1 MCVSILRKL
10 LLTITLLSLTLSVAA
25 QNGPQIIIQGQV
37 LCMNGDSSV
46 AQSGVLISATH
57 NEIILSYTYTDEYG
71 RYILKCNY
79 NDNLIISAYF
89 FGYKKKEFAIKNLN
103 SDANG
108 YSMNCVLEENAFVLD
123 EVIVKPQNIEQDTIN
138 IKINVPTLVGNDNLG
153 KVLQN
158 SANFNIDENGSIS
171 YKGKPIHRILVDG
184 DEFFYHQNAIA
195 LDKIELRMIDGI
207 QVINN
212 YSDKFTSGNKYNENE
227 TVLNLRANQQLTSVL
242 SGSVTGGYGISNA
255 YDAELSLMRFA
266 KNNRGFLVNNTNNIS
281 QPTISNSDL
290 IALFGDTRPISYIQG
305 NGINSLFTEEN
316 RKKDLAYSSGL
327 SYITQGN
334 HSRLKVLLYYL
345 YRNRANSKTYMLN
358 DENTTD
364 TYTSYINDKYRS
376 NSGFI
381 TFNYDIK
388 PKSEHVINYTFSVIL
403 TNPITDF
410 DNDYITHNS
419 SFYDNVKSYSFY
431 NKLQYSY
438 HVNDKMLMSLNTSV
452 YNEISDIRAG
462 LTTVSENSLNDKFR
476 KNHYKTDIG
485 LSYII
490 HPFFVLSVNVIP
502 SFINENMHSTISQN
516 NIERNYFH
524 YQYRFSVLGQK
535 VWDKLSYNL
544 FIGYSDIDFRKD
556 LKSESSG
563 RIIGALK
570 LTYENRL
577 HRVSANFNKNFQIA
591 PFNVG
596 IHTISNN
603 KLFYGDNS
611 NLSSIED
618 SYLISLGYSYNSF
631 ITGRSFNISSA
642 YKRAIGGFQFNLT
655 DYDKGNEIYQTY
667 YSVLKEQ
674 VKVSADGTIILL
686 NQSGFPIK
694 STLGFAY
701 SLGLNNS
708 QGDDNVSY
716 KIKNNEI
723 INNIKLRSIS
733 KHMFNFEFYT
743 NYMFNINNVRH
754 SEYKSHHID
763 SRLEIQ
769 LRKNKFEG
777 YWAYVCGLSWMFGE
791 KYNRNNFDI
800 GITYKFNNKFHLSFS
815 GKNIDQFIP
824 LFENQSYTTMT
835 NVVDG
840 VNQTILYTADINYLM
855 IKLKYNF

>member
-1 MCVSILRKL
+1 MSRKL
-10 LLTITLLSLTLSVAA
+10 LFAVLMLSHIAPAAA
-25 QNGPQIIIQGQV
+25 QNDSQIIIQGQI
-37 LCMNGDSSV
+37 LCMNGESAV

-57 NEIILSYTYTDEYG
+57 NEIMLSYTYTDEHG
-71 RYILKCNY
+71 RYTLKCNF

-89 FGYKKKEFAIKNLN
+89 LGYKKREFAIKDLD
-103 SDANG
+103 SDTNR
-108 YSMNCVLEENAFVLD
+108 YSMNCVLEENVFVLD
-123 EVIVKPQNIEQDTIN
+123 EVVVKPQNIEQDTIN
-138 IKINVPTLVGNDNLG
+138 IKINAPTLVGNDNLG

-171 YKGKPIHRILVDG
+171 YKGKPIQRILVDG

-242 SGSVTGGYGISNA
+242 SGSTTGGYGINDA

-281 QPTISNSDL
+281 RPTTSNSDL

-305 NGINSLFTEEN
+305 NVINSIFAEEN
-316 RKKDLAYSSGL
+316 RKKDLASSSGL
-327 SYITQGN
+327 SYIIQGN

-345 YRNRANSKTYMLN
+345 HRNRANSKAYMLN
-358 DENTTD
+358 GENTTD
-364 TYTSYINDKYRS
+364 THTSYINDKYRS

-381 TFNYDIK
+381 TLNYDIK
-388 PKSEHVINYTFSVIL
+388 PKSEHTINYTFSAIL
-403 TNPITDF
+403 TNPITDC

-419 SFYDNVKSYSFY
+419 SFYDYVKSYSFY

-438 HVNDKMLMSLNTSV
+438 HVNDKMLLSLNTDV
-452 YNEISDIRAG
+452 YNEISDIQAES
-462 LTTVSENSLNDKFR
+462 TTISEISSNDKFR
-476 KNHYKTDIG
+476 KNHLKTNLG

-490 HPFFVLSVNVIP
+490 HPFIVLSVNVIP
-502 SFINENMHSTISQN
+502 SYINEKMHSSISQN
-516 NIERNYFH
+516 NVERNYIH
-524 YQYRFSVLGQK
+524 YQYRLSVLGQK

-544 FIGYSDIDFRKD
+544 FLGYSDIDFRKY
-556 LKSESSG
+556 LKDESHG
-563 RIIGALK
+563 RVTGALK

-577 HRVSANFNKNFQIA
+577 HRLSANLNKNFQIA

-603 KLFYGDNS
+603 KLFYGDNN
-611 NLSSIED
+611 NLLSIED
-618 SYLISLGYSYNSF
+618 NYSLSLGYSYNSF

-642 YKRAIGGFQFNLT
+642 YKKTCGGFQFNLT
-655 DYDKGNEIYQTY
+655 DYDNENEIYRTFCN
-667 YSVLKEQ
+667 VIKDKI
-674 VKVSADGTIILL
+674 KVRTDGTIILF
-686 NQSGFPIK
+686 NQSRFPIK
-694 STLGFAY
+694 STLGFSY
-701 SLGLNNS
+701 SFELHNS
-708 QGDDNVSY
+708 QGDDNRSY

-723 INNIKLRSIS
+723 ISDIKLKSIS
-733 KHMFNFEFYT
+733 KHMFNFKIYT
-743 NYMFNINNVRH
+743 NYIFGINNIGR
-754 SEYKSHHID
+754 SEYKSHHVD
-763 SRLEIQ
+763 SRFEIQ

-777 YWAYVCGLSWMFGE
+777 YLAYIWGFDWMFE
-791 KYNRNNFDI
+791 KKYKRNNFDI
-800 GITYKFNNKFHLSFS
+800 GITYKFNNKFHLSLS

-835 NVVDG
+835 SVIDG
-840 VNQTILYTADINYLM
+840 TNQTILYTAAINYLM

>member
-1 MCVSILRKL
+1 MCFIMLRKL
-10 LLTITLLSLTLSVAA
+10 LLTFLLLSPILPVVA
-25 QNGPQIIIQGQV
+25 QEGSQIIIQGQI
-37 LCMNGDSSV
+37 LCMNGESSV

-57 NEIILSYTYTDEYG
+57 NKTMLSYTYTDEYG
-71 RYILKCNY
+71 RYSLKCNY
-79 NDNLIISAYF
+79 SDNLIISAYF
-89 FGYKKKEFAIKNLN
+89 LGYRKREFSIKDLD
-103 SDANG
+103 SEANK

-138 IKINVPTLVGNDNLG
+138 IKINVPTLVENDNLG

-212 YSDKFTSGNKYNENE
+212 YSDKFSSGNKYNENE

-242 SGSVTGGYGISNA
+242 SGSLTGGYGINNA

-281 QPTISNSDL
+281 QPTISKSDL

-305 NGINSLFTEEN
+305 NALNSIFSEEN
-316 RKKDLAYSSGL
+316 RKKDLASSSSL

-345 YRNRANSKTYMLN
+345 YRNRVNSKTYMLN
-358 DENTTD
+358 GENTTD

-381 TFNYDIK
+381 TLNYDIK
-388 PKSEHVINYTFSVIL
+388 PKSNHIINYTFSAIL

-431 NKLQYSY
+431 NKIQYSY
-438 HVNDKMLMSLNTSV
+438 HVNDKILISLNTDIH
-452 YNEISDIRAG
+452 NENSDIQAE
-462 LTTVSENSLNDKFR
+462 LTTVSEHSLNDKYR
-476 KNHYKTDIG
+476 KNHYKTNLG

-490 HPFFVLSVNVIP
+490 HPYIILSANVIP
-502 SFINENMHSTISQN
+502 SYINEKMHSSISQN
-516 NIERNYFH
+516 DVERNYFH

-544 FIGYSDIDFRKD
+544 LIGYSDIDFRND
-556 LKSESSG
+556 LKGESSG
-563 RIIGALK
+563 KVTSALK

-577 HRVSANFNKNFQIA
+577 HRLFANFNKNFQIA

-596 IHTISNN
+596 VHTISNN

-618 SYLISLGYSYNSF
+618 SYLMSLGYSYNSF

-642 YKRAIGGFQFNLT
+642 YKRASGGFQFNLT
-655 DYDKGNEIYQTY
+655 DYDNGNEIYQTFCNA
-667 YSVLKEQ
+667 LKEQ
-674 VKVSADGTIILL
+674 IKVSTDGTVILFS
-686 NQSGFPIK
+686 QSSFPIK
-694 STLGFAY
+694 S
-701 SLGLNNS
+701 SLGLSYNWELNNS
-708 QGDDNVSY
+708 QRADNVYY
-716 KIKNNEI
+716 KIKSNEI
-723 INNIKLRSIS
+723 ISNIKLRSIS

-743 NYMFNINNVRH
+743 NYMFRINNIGY

-763 SRLEIQ
+763 SRFEIQ

-777 YWAYVCGLSWMFGE
+777 YLAYICGFSWIFKE
-791 KYNRNNFDI
+791 EYNRNNFDI
-800 GITYKFNNKFHLSFS
+800 GITYKINNKFHLSLS

-824 LFENQSYTTMT
+824 LFENQSYTTRT
-835 NVVDG
+835 KIVDG
-840 VNQTILYTADINYLM
+840 VNQTILYTAAINYLM

>member
-1 MCVSILRKL
+1 MCFIMLRKL
-10 LLTITLLSLTLSVAA
+10 LLTVLLLSPILPVVAQEGA
-25 QNGPQIIIQGQV
+25 QIIIQGQI
-37 LCMNGDSSV
+37 LCMNGESSV

-57 NEIILSYTYTDEYG
+57 NGTMLSYTYTDEYG
-71 RYILKCNY
+71 RYSLKCNLS
-79 NDNLIISAYF
+79 DNLIISAYF
-89 FGYKKKEFAIKNLN
+89 FGYRKREFSIKDLD
-103 SDANG
+103 SEANK

-138 IKINVPTLVGNDNLG
+138 IKINIPTLVENDNLG

-171 YKGKPIHRILVDG
+171 YKGKPINRILVDG

-212 YSDKFTSGNKYNENE
+212 YFDKFSSGNKYNENE

-242 SGSVTGGYGISNA
+242 SGSVTGGYGISNT
-255 YDAELSLMRFA
+255 YDTELSLMRFA

-305 NGINSLFTEEN
+305 NVLNSIFSEEN
-316 RKKDLAYSSGL
+316 RKKDLASSSSL

-345 YRNRANSKTYMLN
+345 YRNRANSKTYMIN
-358 DENTTD
+358 GENSTD

-381 TFNYDIK
+381 TLNYDIK
-388 PKSEHVINYTFSVIL
+388 PQSNHIINYTFSAIL

-438 HVNDKMLMSLNTSV
+438 HVNDKVLISLNTDI
-452 YNEISDIRAG
+452 YNEISNIQAE
-462 LTTVSENSLNDKFR
+462 LTTVSGLNDKYS
-476 KNHYKTDIG
+476 KNQYKTDLG

-490 HPFFVLSVNVIP
+490 HPYIVLSANVIP
-502 SFINENMHSTISQN
+502 SYINEKMHSSISQN
-516 NIERNYFH
+516 NVERNYFH

-544 FIGYSDIDFRKD
+544 LIGYSDIDFRND
-556 LKSESSG
+556 LKGENSG
-563 RIIGALK
+563 RVTGALK

-577 HRVSANFNKNFQIA
+577 HRLFANLNKNFQIA

-596 IHTISNN
+596 VHTISNN
-603 KLFYGDNS
+603 KLFYGNKS
-611 NLSSIED
+611 NLFSIED
-618 SYLISLGYSYNSF
+618 SYLMSLGYSYNSF

-642 YKRAIGGFQFNLT
+642 YKKSDGGFQFNLT
-655 DYDKGNEIYQTY
+655 DYDNGNEIYQTFCNTQ
-667 YSVLKEQ
+667 KEQ
-674 VKVSADGTIILL
+674 IMVSTDGAIILFS
-686 NQSGFPIK
+686 QSSFPIK
-694 STLGFAY
+694 S
-701 SLGLNNS
+701 SLGLSYNWELNNY
-708 QGDDNVSY
+708 QRADNVYY
-716 KIKNNEI
+716 KIKSNEI
-723 INNIKLRSIS
+723 TSNIKLRSIS

-743 NYMFNINNVRH
+743 NYMFKINNIGY
-754 SEYKSHHID
+754 SEHKSHHID
-763 SRLEIQ
+763 SRFEIQ

-777 YWAYVCGLSWMFGE
+777 YLAYICGLSWIFE
-791 KYNRNNFDI
+791 EEYNRNNFDI
-800 GITYKFNNKFHLSFS
+800 GITYKINNKFHLSLS

-824 LFENQSYTTMT
+824 LFENQSYTTRT
-835 NVVDG
+835 KIIDG
-840 VNQTILYTADINYLM
+840 VNQTILYTAAINYLM